1 MRYTGFFPSSD
12 FPLLSYL
19 LPAPCSLKPKNL
31 YLTQLQ
37 TAIKTHVRPTPYPS
51 GTLRSHPPNR

>member
-1 MRYTGFFPSSD
+1 MRYTGFFPYSQIRCSL
-12 FPLLSYL
+12 FSAPCSLLPAPCSLLPAPCSL

-37 TAIKTHVRPTPYPS
+37 P
-51 GTLRSHPPNR
+51 L